1 MPVGRSVEGRARWRP
16 VDGRVRDGRM
26 VGRLHLYGGGGGA
39 PWFVPWLTV
48 GWMGLGMSVDRSAGV
63 DRSGTMERTG
73 RLRIGRGEKR
83 WWMRRRKRK
92 EMEDEEEEEEQKRG
106 CGGRR
111 NDDSRRRIRR
121 RWRKRE
127 VTVITM

>member
-83 WWMRRRKRK
+83 WW
-92 EMEDEEEEEEQKRG
+92 DEEEEEEKRG

-111 NDDSRRRIRR
+111 RNYDSRRRIRR